1 MKIGFIGMGI
11 MGQPMAK
18 NLLKA
23 GHEVMIYNRTQAK
36 AMALVE
42 IGAKLGHSPKA
53 LAEWADAVILML
65 TGPEAIEAVLNGSSG
80 LLSVS
85 DAKPIIVNMSTV
97 SPSYTR
103 DLASR
108 LQKEGI
114 SFIDAPVSGSKK
126 PAEDGTLV
134 ILASGP
140 QNVVQVMTP
149 VFLAMGKKVVYC
161 GEAGRGTDMKMVIN
175 LLLSVMMAGLGEAVV
190 MAEKMGLDVQLF
202 LDTVLSGPL
211 ACDFFRLKAP
221 MLQQNEFM
229 PQFPLKH
236 MAKDIDF
243 ILKTAHANGLEL
255 QVEQAVANYY
265 ERAMKSGLEEMD
277 LSAIKKVIA

>member
-1 MKIGFIGMGI
+1 MRIGFIGLGI

-23 GHEVMIYNRTQAK
+23 GHELMIYNRTKEK
-36 AMALVE
+36 AMPLVDV
-42 IGAKLGHSPKA
+42 GASLGHSPKE
-53 LAEWADAVILML
+53 LAYWAEAIILML
-65 TGPEAIEAVLNGSSG
+65 TGPEAIEAVLNGSDG

-85 DAKPIIVNMSTV
+85 DVRPIIVNMSTV
-97 SPSYTR
+97 SPSYTQN
-103 DLASR
+103 LTLKLKA
-108 LQKEGI
+108 KGI
-114 SFIDAPVSGSKK
+114 PFIDAPVSGSKK

-140 QNVVQVMTP
+140 QDLVQAMET

-161 GEAGRGTDMKMVIN
+161 GEAGKGTDMKMSIN
-175 LLLSVMMAGLGEAVV
+175 LLLSVMMAGLSEAVV
-190 MAEKMGLDVQLF
+190 MAERLGLDIQLF

-221 MLQQNEFM
+221 LLQKNEFL

-243 ILKTAHANGLEL
+243 ILQTAQANNLKL
-255 QVEQAVANYY
+255 RVEEAVANYY
-265 ERAMKSGLEEMD
+265 ETAMGNGLGDLD
-277 LSAIKKVIA
+277 LSAIKKVI